1 MLVEVCVSSILSI
14 QNAAAAGADRIE
26 LCAALEVGGL
36 TPSWGLIKEA
46 VALEVLPIHCL
57 IRPRQGH
64 FTYSKSECNIIEQD
78 IVRAKKMGCAGVVIG
93 ALTSD
98 FTLDLEVLRTWE
110 RLAGEMKITF
120 HRAFDVIPNPEVAL
134 RQLIDL
140 GFDCVLTSGQQ
151 EKALD
156 GIENL
161 KRWNAEFGSQ
171 INIMPG
177 SGVGVSNVERFKEA
191 GFTSLHLSGGKD
203 GTPLSIPKGVNQE
216 LSFLHQSIRESDTE
230 TLRLVVQG
238 FKSS

>member
-46 VALEVLPIHCL
+46 VALDVLPIHCL
-57 IRPRQGH
+57 IRSRQGH
-64 FTYSKSECNIIEQD
+64 FTYSKFECNIIEQD
-78 IVRAKKMGCAGVVIG
+78 IVRAKKMGCAGIVVG

-98 FTLDLEVLRTWE
+98 FTLDLEVLRTWKK
-110 RLAGEMKITF
+110 LAGAMKITF
-120 HRAFDVIPNPEVAL
+120 HRAFDVVPKPEVAL

-140 GFDCVLTSGQQ
+140 GFDCVLTSGQH

-171 INIMPG
+171 ISIMPG

-191 GFTSLHLSGGKD
+191 GFTSLHLSGGKHV
-203 GTPLSIPKGVNQE
+203 TPLPIPEGVNQE
-216 LSFLHQSIRESDTE
+216 LSFLHQSLRESDTE
-230 TLRLVVQG
+230 TLRQVVQV